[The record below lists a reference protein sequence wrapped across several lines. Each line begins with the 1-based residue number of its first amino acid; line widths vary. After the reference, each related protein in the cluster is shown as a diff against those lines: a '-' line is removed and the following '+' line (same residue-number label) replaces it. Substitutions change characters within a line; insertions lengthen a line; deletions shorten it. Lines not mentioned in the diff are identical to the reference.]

1 MANYDSN
8 IIKPVEGLQNIA
20 RLTPAGQRE
29 QRKRRRKLPEEDSP
43 QSAQEPSD
51 SIEESAKGG
60 EDELAEDENDPNT
73 IDYRA

>member
-8 IIKPVEGLQNIA
+8 IKPVESLQNIA

-29 QRKRRRKLPEEDSP
+29 QRKRRQNLPEENSS
-43 QSAQEPSD
+43 QSEQEPSD
-51 SIEESAKGG
+51 SIEEQDS
-60 EDELAEDENDPNT
+60 EDELAEDGNDHNT